1 MNGYVIGAGALLRT
15 EPRSGIAAAA
25 LHAQTDPGIAAGVKA
40 AIVDF
45 EASSSE
51 ELSQVLIVAAGWSA
65 RRFESEVTL
74 PLLNYGECSLLDV
87 LALLA
92 KATGSS
98 DVHIFARWLPDEEL
112 VAALARCGVE
122 VVAHPLEAIAQAAL
136 ISGASYTRWPQVVRA
151 A

>member
-25 LHAQTDPGIAAGVKA
+25 LHAQTDPGIAECVKA

-45 EASSSE
+45 EASSSAD
-51 ELSQVLIVAAGWSA
+51 LSQVLVLAAGWSA

-74 PLLNYGECSLLDV
+74 PLLSYGECSLLDV

-98 DVHIFARWLPDEEL
+98 EIHVFARWLPDEQL
-112 VAALARCGVE
+112 VAALARFGVE

-136 ISGASYTRWPQVVRA
+136 ISGASYARWPYVVRA